1 MAFIKIALT
10 RDSFCMGDDAL
21 APNKKTYEWAE
32 GDKICFFSIL
42 EDYIG
47 CNLPGYYWRGFA
59 GGKQIADVNLHREDL
74 SVSKES
80 TLVENWDELLRKSR
94 SVYIIHTEYKD
105 KDSLPSTL
113 KSDYSSFEDT
123 EDIPEYNVR

>member
-1 MAFIKIALT
+1 MAFKKIALT

-21 APNKKTYEWAE
+21 APNKRTYEWAE

-59 GGKQIADVNLHREDL
+59 GGKWIADDNLRREEL
-74 SVSKES
+74 SVSKEI
-80 TLVENWDELLRKSR
+80 TLSENWEELLTKSR
-94 SVYIIHTEYKD
+94 SVYFIHTEYKN
-105 KDSLPSTL
+105 KDSLPYTL
-113 KSDYSSFEDT
+113 KDGYSSFEDT